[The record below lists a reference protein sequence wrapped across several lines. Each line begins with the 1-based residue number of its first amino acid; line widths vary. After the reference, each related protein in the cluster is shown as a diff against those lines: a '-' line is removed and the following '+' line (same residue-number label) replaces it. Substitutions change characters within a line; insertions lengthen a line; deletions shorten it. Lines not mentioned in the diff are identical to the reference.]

1 MRYKRLNVEN
11 ILVQCEKTIMIVAI
25 LILLVLGG
33 FWFLTPKYYETPLE
47 AYNSMTGSTDIPA
60 KKEIGF
66 YQLDDEIG
74 LFLGDVPAETEE
86 HNLIHLGNEL
96 YYVKHVVVAE
106 MSIKDSRYSLTGFSY
121 TFVSFDNSYEKY
133 LEVGCNQTET
143 RHGTVKWNVFLTENE
158 IKKLDNVEHV
168 KKFHSEEID
177 SDFYLVVFKQ

>member
-1 MRYKRLNVEN
+1 MKYKWIVGVIAAVG
-11 ILVQCEKTIMIVAI
+11 ILSF
-25 LILLVLGG
+25 LILSALGIISINFG
-33 FWFLTPKYYETPLE
+33 GWLFSSKYYESPLE